1 MNEYRLLG
9 KKGEGTFS
17 EVLLG
22 RHMSSNREVAIKYMK
37 SKFQSID
44 AVNSFNEIRAL
55 RRLTEHPNIVKLLDV
70 LYDSN
75 TGSLAL
81 VLELM
86 DMNVYEAI
94 KGRKHY
100 FPEDRV
106 GRWMSQLLF
115 AVEYLHDKGIF
126 HRDIKPE
133 NLLLYQNETLKL
145 ADLGSCK
152 GMDSKQPFT
161 GVYLHAMV
169 QSTGVHAH
177 GWILFNRDG
186 YMGVIWCRIGCVFFE
201 VLALVP
207 LFPGKNEVDQ
217 VNKIHK
223 VMGLPPDDLL
233 TYFKKSCKSKSGKG
247 NRPLR
252 EMDRKPHK
260 NAGKS
265 IDSWL
270 HKCKV
275 SYEAIDTIKILL
287 TYDAEQRPSATE
299 ALRLPYFDLYRE
311 AYTGMTPST
320 CSTNAVRS
328 PPYPSDSE
336 GNETVETASSK
347 APTTHLEAASA
358 RLASDDYK
366 SRSHRS
372 GFLDAEDSSPHL
384 HHHRSGGGRPA
395 GNKRVNG
402 FLSPGSISGLLIRQ
416 NRPPLP
422 QQQRHRSLA
431 AAGATLMSG
440 FGRQNDVR
448 QEPVDHPS
456 NTTRLPPIQQGVR
469 QHHQQGNA
477 AAPMLLHNSARSRV
491 AGGLSGRSARHHYHS
506 NGPNPLDQRGPQPS
520 GRQALTLG
528 PAAETITT
536 AQERPTTAASSQVRL
551 RSSRT
556 MGHFSQQQQQQQS
569 TMMPLSGRARNSA
582 RGILNA
588 GYP

>member
-1 MNEYRLLG
+1 
-9 KKGEGTFS
+9 
-17 EVLLG
+17 
-22 RHMSSNREVAIKYMK
+22 
-37 SKFQSID
+37 
-44 AVNSFNEIRAL
+44 
-55 RRLTEHPNIVKLLDV
+55 
-70 LYDSN
+70 
-75 TGSLAL
+75 
-81 VLELM
+81 
-86 DMNVYEAI
+86 
-94 KGRKHY
+94 
-100 FPEDRV
+100 
-106 GRWMSQLLF
+106 
-115 AVEYLHDKGIF
+115 
-126 HRDIKPE
+126 
-133 NLLLYQNETLKL
+133 
-145 ADLGSCK
+145 
-152 GMDSKQPFT
+152 
-161 GVYLHAMV
+161 
-169 QSTGVHAH
+169 
-177 GWILFNRDG
+177 
-186 YMGVIWCRIGCVFFE
+186 IGCVFFE

-491 AGGLSGRSARHHYHS
+491 AGGLSGRSARHHHHS
-506 NGPNPLDQRGPQPS
+506 NGPNPPDQRGPQPS
-520 GRQALTLG
+520 GRQALTFYGRAPPLQSGRPRMPAYLQG
-528 PAAETITT
+528 PGGRDHHHSARETHYGSL
-536 AQERPTTAASSQVRL
+536 QPSPSSL
-551 RSSRT
+551 SRT
-556 MGHFSQQQQQQQS
+556 MGHFSQQQQQQQQQQS